1 MCKSLNTIL
10 WLLLLGSINVAASPG
25 QLPQPFS
32 ASYSLHSMG
41 TRIATM
47 KRSFASLES
56 GIYLYYSETNTDGLL
71 ALLRKDQIIEKST
84 WQFTEGQLQP
94 LLYSYLHTG
103 GKKNRNVE
111 INFDWSARKITNSIN
126 GSSWQMPIQ
135 AYIMDKLLYQLA
147 IMYDLDKGMNKISY
161 AIADGGKIK
170 TYDFELVGKE
180 VVNTPI
186 GDFDALKLVRHKSN
200 TNQKT
205 AIWCAKELG
214 YLPVKVENVE
224 DNGRQTT
231 AIIET
236 LTGSPVSNQ

>member
-1 MCKSLNTIL
+1 MCKSLNTVL
-10 WLLLLGSINVAASPG
+10 WLLWLGCFNVAASPG

-47 KRSFASLES
+47 KRSFTLIEN

-84 WQFTEGQLQP
+84 WQFTGGQLQP

-147 IMYDLDKGMNKISY
+147 IMYDLDKGKDKISY

-186 GDFDALKLVRHKSN
+186 GDFEALKLVRHKSN

-205 AIWCAKELG
+205 AIWCARELG

-236 LTGSPVSNQ
+236 LSGGPVSNQ